1 MSMTKLIVKNAFR
14 HTLRVLLTIVGI
26 SVAVVTFGMLRT
38 VVTAWNSGVAASSPN
53 RLIVRQAVSFIFPLP
68 YSYKEKIAAIPGV
81 SAVSWLNWFGGTY
94 IDKDQFFAR
103 QGCDPE
109 TLLSLYPEYTLTS
122 KEISAFKTDR
132 SACIVGIE
140 TAKRYGL
147 KIGDIMNMEGDIYP
161 GSWQFTVSGI
171 YIPRSKTDDATQM
184 FFHWEYLNERMKQD
198 DLTRADQVGYYVVKI
213 NDPSR
218 SAEIS
223 QKIDQLFK
231 NSAAETKTETEGQF
245 QQGFVSSSGAIISAI
260 NIMSYLIIGIILLV
274 LCNTMIMTSRE
285 RTREYAVLKS
295 LGFTGGHLFAFI
307 AGEALTI
314 SMLGA
319 GIGIALL
326 IPIVQ
331 GFESFLPRGWF
342 PVFIIETSTYVLAG
356 SSALIVGVI
365 AAIIPLYRAL
375 TMKIVDGLRFTG

>member
-26 SVAVVTFGMLRT
+26 SVAVVAFGMLRT

-109 TLLSLYPEYTLTS
+109 TLLSLYLEYTLTS

>member
-26 SVAVVTFGMLRT
+26 SVAVVAFGMLRT

-285 RTREYAVLKS
+285 ITREYAVLKS

>member
-14 HTLRVLLTIVGI
+14 HILRVLLTIVGI
-26 SVAVVTFGMLRT
+26 SVAVVAFGMLRT

>member
-1 MSMTKLIVKNAFR
+1 MSMIKLIVKNAFR

-26 SVAVVTFGMLRT
+26 SVAVVAFGMLRT

>member
-26 SVAVVTFGMLRT
+26 SVAVVAFGMLRT

-68 YSYKEKIAAIPGV
+68 YSYKEKIATIPGV

-342 PVFIIETSTYVLAG
+342 PVFIIETSTYILAG

>member
-26 SVAVVTFGMLRT
+26 SVAVVAFGMLRT

-198 DLTRADQVGYYVVKI
+198 DLTRADEVGYYIVKI
-213 NDPSR
+213 NDPSS

>member
-26 SVAVVTFGMLRT
+26 SVAVVAFGMLRT

-109 TLLSLYPEYTLTS
+109 TLLSLYPEYILTS

>member
-26 SVAVVTFGMLRT
+26 SVAVVAFGILRT

>member
-26 SVAVVTFGMLRT
+26 SVAVVAFGMLRT

>member
-26 SVAVVTFGMLRT
+26 SVAVVAFGMLRT

-198 DLTRADQVGYYVVKI
+198 DLTRADQVGYYIVKI
-213 NDPSR
+213 NDPSS

>member
-26 SVAVVTFGMLRT
+26 SVAVVAFGMLRT

-365 AAIIPLYRAL
+365 AALIPLYRAL

>member
-26 SVAVVTFGMLRT
+26 SVAVVAFGMLRT

-68 YSYKEKIAAIPGV
+68 YSYKEKIATIPGV

>member
-26 SVAVVTFGMLRT
+26 SVAVVAFGMLRT

-68 YSYKEKIAAIPGV
+68 YSYKEKIATIPGV

-132 SACIVGIE
+132 IVGIE